1 MKTFPTTFTLIASVA
16 LFVPAIHAQTAATLA
31 SPRPATP
38 PAPAPTTPPPIAPIE
53 PAPGLVPQ
61 IADQVG
67 TLLKDATRSANDA
80 VRSALKNAHSSLLW
94 ETDQPGFQFGA
105 GARRSNRSLVVQASG
120 ASPDRIDDL
129 EEDLSVMARILQKAA
144 RSLREDDRFNA
155 MGIDVDS
162 SVFGSASGARNLY
175 IEGHGAL
182 FLLSVK
188 YPLVGSTDTAPGD
201 QPAPPPDTEW
211 ERTREEVL
219 GSGPSAGL
227 SEHEGVAAIRNG
239 RGKSEPFEERKVSG
253 LKLALLNAL
262 TNASNIRH
270 LAPTEFVTVV
280 VQGGDV
286 AESVPGRTEVR
297 VKKETRTNGDTSR
310 KSVNVS
316 SSAPSKGESVMTLRV
331 KKADLDSVSAGQI
344 SPDQFR
350 QKALVLTYLRQ
361 GDSGRANRR

>member
-1 MKTFPTTFTLIASVA
+1 MKTFSTATLIATVA
-16 LFVPAIHAQTAATLA
+16 LFVPTLHAQTAATLA
-31 SPRPATP
+31 SPRPAAP
-38 PAPAPTTPPPIAPIE
+38 PVPVPTPPPPVE

-61 IADQVG
+61 LADQVG
-67 TLLKDATRSANDA
+67 TLLKDATRTANDA
-80 VRSALKNAHSSLLW
+80 VRSALKNAHSTLLW
-94 ETDQPGFQFGA
+94 EADQPGFQFGA
-105 GARRSNRSLVVQASG
+105 GARRSNRSLVVQASS
-120 ASPDRIDDL
+120 ANPERIDDL

-188 YPLVGSTDTAPGD
+188 YPLVGSTDNAPGD

-227 SEHEGVAAIRNG
+227 GEHEGVATIRNG
-239 RGKSEPFEERKVSG
+239 RGKTEPFEERKVTG

-286 AESVPGRTEVR
+286 ADPIPGRTEVR
-297 VKKETRTNGDTSR
+297 VKKEKETRTNGDASR

-316 SSAPSKGESVMTLRV
+316 SSSPSKGESVMTLRV
-331 KKADLDSVSAGQI
+331 KKADLDSVSMGQL

-361 GDSGRANRR
+361 GDSGRVNRR